1 MVTDTVS
8 PGSNAAI
15 QVNGT
20 NDEGPTSPYVNLRKQ
35 AKYVLIGGFGV
46 WYWQVHLHIQDALQS
61 SQYTR
66 AIAILSISLYVSTI
80 LIFAYVI
87 LLPARGQKVDYLQWQ
102 KDSNLKIAIPTL
114 TICIVTGYVALF
126 FALSPIVAPLPPSP
140 AFSQRLLE
148 AADQAGGNLQKAT
161 AGVQLMLSDAAR
173 SFGISSSKVQQK
185 GSKNINFEMDLKSL
199 MKTLRLPD
207 GDALA
212 GRLGVSKEH
221 TTILMNTLD
230 KYQSRAQAWKEN
242 NVSVLG
248 WTGATFGSASAFVL
262 LFGVAGL
269 LGLFTPKPQKTK
281 REML

>member
-1 MVTDTVS
+1 MVTDNVS

-15 QVNGT
+15 RVNEASE
-20 NDEGPTSPYVNLRKQ
+20 EGPTSPYVNLRKQ

-46 WYWQVHLHIQDALQS
+46 WYWQVHLHIQDALQG

-66 AIAILSISLYVSTI
+66 SIALVSIALYVSTI
-80 LIFAYVI
+80 VIFAYVI
-87 LLPARGQKVDYLQWQ
+87 LLPARGQQVDYLQWQ
-102 KDSNLKIAIPTL
+102 KDSNLKTAIPAL
-114 TICIVTGYVALF
+114 TVCIVAGYLALF

-173 SFGISSSKVQQK
+173 SFGLNKGASSKVQK
-185 GSKNINFEMDLKSL
+185 GGLNLDVDLSSL
-199 MKTLRLPD
+199 MKALRLPD

-221 TTILMNTLD
+221 TTLLMQTLE
-230 KYQSRAQAWKEN
+230 KYQRRAQAWKEN

-248 WTGATFGSASAFVL
+248 WTGATFGSASAFVF

-281 REML
+281 RAMI

>member
-1 MVTDTVS
+1 PRIVYSPSMVTNTS
-8 PGSNAAI
+8 SSGSNAAV
-15 QVNGT
+15 QVSEQS
-20 NDEGPTSPYVNLRKQ
+20 DEGPASPYVNLRKQ

-46 WYWQVHLHIQDALQS
+46 WYWQVHLHIQDALQG

-66 AIAILSISLYVSTI
+66 SVALLSIALYVSTI

-87 LLPARGQKVDYLQWQ
+87 LLPARGQQVDYLQWQ
-102 KDSNLKIAIPTL
+102 KDSNLKTAIPAL
-114 TICIVTGYVALF
+114 TVCIVAGYVALF

-173 SFGISSSKVQQK
+173 SF
-185 GSKNINFEMDLKSL
+185 
-199 MKTLRLPD
+199 D

-221 TTILMNTLD
+221 TTLLMQTLE
-230 KYQSRAQAWKEN
+230 KYQRRAQAWKEN

-248 WTGATFGSASAFVL
+248 WTGATFGSASAFVF

-269 LGLFTPKPQKTK
+269 LGLFTPKPQKNK
-281 REML
+281 RAML